1 MFPAKT
7 VIVSVPPANYSIRL
21 DGTDDHIDCGAVSA
35 IPSASA
41 LTISLWFNSTTNS
54 GNRLL
59 FGDSTSGSITMSCEW
74 WGNDRLYLELG
85 SGIYCYFGTFSSLI
99 STGTWY
105 HLAWVYDGSGD
116 ADTDKIKLYID
127 GTARSLTYAG
137 TIPTSLSGSIGDFL
151 IGEDDYY
158 SANGGVN
165 FYGKMDDVA
174 IWDVAID
181 PDAAAAV
188 YNNGRPFDLTANKGN
203 YDNSGDLVAYWR
215 MNKGEG
221 TSVVNTANSGT
232 NDGTLVNGTVWDTD
246 VPN

>member
-59 FGDSTSGSITMSCEW
+59 FGDSTSGSVTMSCEW
-74 WGNDRLYLELG
+74 WGNDSLFLELG
-85 SGIYCYFGTFSSLI
+85 SPYVKFENFGNLVSI
-99 STGTWY
+99 GEWY
-105 HLAWVYDGSGD
+105 NMIWVYNGSESTASD
-116 ADTDKIKLYID
+116 RVKLYIN
-127 GTARSLTYAG
+127 GTAKSLVVSG
-137 TIPTSLSGSIGDFL
+137 TLPTSLSGSIGDFL

-215 MNKGEG
+215 MNEGEG

-232 NDGTLVNGTVWDTD
+232 NDGTLTNGTVWDTD